1 MDDPTQ
7 PADARSRRDDPVS
20 TIAVLG
26 EPTRRRLYEYVA
38 ASGGAVGRDEAAA
51 ALGIG
56 RELAAFHLEQLAA
69 AGLVETEFRR
79 LSGRS
84 GPGAGRPAK
93 LYRRSSQEV
102 SVSLPARD
110 YERVA
115 EVFADALDQLV
126 ASDEGVARAVETTI
140 GDIARTQGR
149 QYGTAARKQA
159 GSRAGAA
166 RRRTELVKALDAAG
180 YEPRTDV
187 AEHRIRLQNCPF
199 HALSASHRDLTCGMN
214 LAWAN
219 GVLETLGG
227 ARLEAELAPEPGS
240 CCVTFHEAHRAP

>member
-1 MDDPTQ
+1 MNEPIL
-7 PADARSRRDDPVS
+7 PADERPRRDDPVS
-20 TIAVLG
+20 AIAVLG

-38 ASGGAVGRDEAAA
+38 ASGVAVGRDEAAA

-93 LYRRSSQEV
+93 LYRRSGRDV

-115 EVFADALDQLV
+115 EVFADALDQLG
-126 ASDEGVARAVETTI
+126 AQDQRLAQAVESTI

-149 QYGTAARKQA
+149 QYGTEARRKA

-166 RRRTELVKALDAAG
+166 RRRTELVRALDEAG
-180 YEPRTDV
+180 YEPRTD
-187 AEHRIRLQNCPF
+187 APEGRIRLRNCPF

-214 LAWAN
+214 LAWAS
-219 GVLETLGG
+219 GVLETLGD

-240 CCVTFHEAHRAP
+240 CCVTFHQAP